1 MAPDTVFCVASL
13 NERWHL
19 ALILSERANDKWGTG
34 DVKASMLRLL
44 ISFRRS
50 NNPAHRQLFSIV
62 IYLTH

>member
-44 ISFRRS
+44 ISFAALTIRPTANFFQS
-50 NNPAHRQLFSIV
+50 LFI
-62 IYLTH
+62 